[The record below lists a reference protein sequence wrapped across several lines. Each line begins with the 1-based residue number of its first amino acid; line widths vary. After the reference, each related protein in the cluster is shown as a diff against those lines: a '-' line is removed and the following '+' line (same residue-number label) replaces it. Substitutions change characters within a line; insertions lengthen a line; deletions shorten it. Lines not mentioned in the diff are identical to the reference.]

1 MESCK
6 EPTTIKSQ
14 DYMTGF
20 NNTVKQSAGKLAANA
35 KEDAHEQSK

>member
-20 NNTVKQSAGKLAANA
+20 NNTVKQSAKKLAENTKGDEAD
-35 KEDAHEQSK
+35 E